1 MFWGPFVFIGSL
13 SLSFV
18 CNLSGFYVTFN
29 LGSFNSGSHIHHN
42 RHQAHTPCSQQ
53 FLGFILTFIHK
64 FVYSNCLVFV
74 FALSLIRD
82 DFAFENVFVFVLLLK
97 MMSLMGRIPES
108 ETNGKEQERRQSLA
122 CVQLYNEVVFML
134 VLHSGRWV

>member
-1 MFWGPFVFIGSL
+1 
-13 SLSFV
+13 
-18 CNLSGFYVTFN
+18 
-29 LGSFNSGSHIHHN
+29 
-42 RHQAHTPCSQQ
+42 
-53 FLGFILTFIHK
+53 
-64 FVYSNCLVFV
+64 
-74 FALSLIRD
+74 
-82 DFAFENVFVFVLLLK
+82 

>member
-1 MFWGPFVFIGSL
+1 M
-13 SLSFV
+13 
-18 CNLSGFYVTFN
+18 
-29 LGSFNSGSHIHHN
+29 
-42 RHQAHTPCSQQ
+42 
-53 FLGFILTFIHK
+53 
-64 FVYSNCLVFV
+64 YSNCLVFV

-122 CVQLYNEVVFML
+122 CVQLYTEVVQL
-134 VLHSGRWV
+134 Y

>member
-1 MFWGPFVFIGSL
+1 M
-13 SLSFV
+13 
-18 CNLSGFYVTFN
+18 
-29 LGSFNSGSHIHHN
+29 
-42 RHQAHTPCSQQ
+42 
-53 FLGFILTFIHK
+53 
-64 FVYSNCLVFV
+64 YSNCLVFV